1 MDALLNFKMADTVV
15 REKPHFHLQVLFT
28 EEFYSGEVTSMRYS
42 RDVTP
47 VCHNCCN
54 LYLFM
59 LFAII
64 LVFIHI
70 Y

>member
-1 MDALLNFKMADTVV
+1 MAATVV
-15 REKPHFHLQVLFT
+15 KEKPLFHLQVLFT
-28 EEFYSGEVTSMRYS
+28 EEFYSGEVTSMRYN

-47 VCHNCCN
+47 ICHNCCN

>member
-1 MDALLNFKMADTVV
+1 MAVTVV
-15 REKPHFHLQVLFT
+15 REKPYFHLEVLFT

-42 RDVTP
+42 RDITP
-47 VCHNCCN
+47 NCHNGCN

-59 LFAII
+59 LFAIT
-64 LVFIHI
+64 LAFIHI